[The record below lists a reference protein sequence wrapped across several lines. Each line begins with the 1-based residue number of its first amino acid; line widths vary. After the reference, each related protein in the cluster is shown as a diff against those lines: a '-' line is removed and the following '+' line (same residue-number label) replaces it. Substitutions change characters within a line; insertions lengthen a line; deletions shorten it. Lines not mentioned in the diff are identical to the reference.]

1 MGYVQFVKWA
11 TEIAKWGLGKQKYL
25 NKVWQEA
32 TKGGKVVLESH
43 FPKLLSKAKNYY
55 NEFKGFTPKV
65 IPKTKITPKKLT
77 PKTTIKDLQIGP
89 HIDKG
94 GRLWPKFVAPKPKG
108 PAKIIPFPK
117 KPPGK
122 ADGGRIDKPLPTR
135 SRDI

>member
-1 MGYVQFVKWA
+1 MGYAQFVIWA
-11 TEIAKWGLGKQKYL
+11 GKQGFKYGQKYL

-65 IPKTKITPKKLT
+65 IPKTK
-77 PKTTIKDLQIGP
+77 
-89 HIDKG
+89 
-94 GRLWPKFVAPKPKG
+94 VAPKVVAPKSNK
-108 PAKIIPFPK
+108 PSNIIPFPK